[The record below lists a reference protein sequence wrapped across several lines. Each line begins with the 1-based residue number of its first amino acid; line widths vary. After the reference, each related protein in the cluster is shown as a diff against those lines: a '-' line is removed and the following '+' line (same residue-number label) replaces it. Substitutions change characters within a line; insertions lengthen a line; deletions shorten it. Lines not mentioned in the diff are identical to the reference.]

1 MFQKAEEM
9 RPAVRDLATQLAKPT
24 KDGWNVVLPVKSSI
38 SIQNVPQEQ
47 MFDVAVEFAWF
58 LDHAILKFNNVM
70 LKNDG
75 TMIYVG
81 IEEDK

>member
-9 RPAVRDLATQLAKPT
+9 RPAVRNLATQLAKPT
-24 KDGWNVVLPVKSSI
+24 KDGWSVILPVKSSI

-75 TMIYVG
+75 TMVYFG